1 MNKEQS
7 MKKIIVTVLLVLSIT
22 INAFAADCSF
32 PPVENNVESVR
43 NAFSAL
49 VSNVLVIAFIEAE
62 SSWTYSVESISSR
75 YHEHL
80 DELLDK
86 MSCNKVKKYVE
97 TIDQAIQKIDYQ
109 SMTKREITSFN
120 HFLNNAEGDYR
131 RFDDK
136 DMMIIWKEI
145 TKFQTWK
152 DCFTGEY
159 TILPA
164 FMFNQDTCKTLYEM
178 IEEDI
183 PQKLV
188 PEYTKKLNKFLS
200 DWGISYDTNKN

>member
-1 MNKEQS
+1 
-7 MKKIIVTVLLVLSIT
+7 MKKIICSILFGLAIIT
-22 INAFAADCSF
+22 TAFTEDFSF

-43 NAFSAL
+43 KAFSAL

-75 YHEHL
+75 YHEHI

-86 MSCNKVKKYVE
+86 MSYNKVKKYVE

-120 HFLNNAEGDYR
+120 NFLNNAEGDYR
-131 RFDDK
+131 RFDDN

-159 TILPA
+159 TILSA
-164 FMFNQDTCKTLYEM
+164 FMFNKDTCKTLYGM

-200 DWGISYDTNKN
+200 DWGISYNAQKN